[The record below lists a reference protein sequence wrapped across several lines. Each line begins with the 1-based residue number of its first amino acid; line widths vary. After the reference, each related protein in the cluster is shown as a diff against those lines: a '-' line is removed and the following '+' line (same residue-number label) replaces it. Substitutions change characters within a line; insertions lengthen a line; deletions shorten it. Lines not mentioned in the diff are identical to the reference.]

1 MATKRSIQ
9 GSTFL
14 FTGTLTEF
22 TREEAEAMVK
32 DNGGSV
38 LSGVT
43 GKLNYLVVGENAGSK
58 LAQAEALGTVNIL
71 TEKGFLAM
79 TSAKAVVQ
87 EKSKGKLKS
96 DNKKVVM
103 GENIL
108 NSKNVKKAL
117 KASKIHEYDSI
128 DIEAAEFL
136 VGHGWS
142 EEGELV
148 AGYNVHV
155 TLDGVKKLDVK
166 TASALSKLKG
176 DSNIL
181 GLNGLEELDVD
192 VAKALANR
200 AGPISLNGLHS
211 ISAEALR
218 ELSNCEYFIS
228 MEGLGELDDDAS
240 TELSKLYRKTGERIA
255 TKVIAILDELI
266 KNNQARFKKEGDF
279 KVRPGF
285 GPDKFYLDKVDGSYD
300 MSLQNM
306 IHHILNEKDFYGQFL
321 NGEEF
326 MKTLDL
332 VEDSPDDIYCA
343 NEDLS
348 NYALI
353 QYDILD
359 VIYTNSIKFV
369 GEKLISLGFDVKED
383 FVEYLE

>member
-1 MATKRSIQ
+1 M
-9 GSTFL
+9 
-14 FTGTLTEF
+14 
-22 TREEAEAMVK
+22 
-32 DNGGSV
+32 
-38 LSGVT
+38 
-43 GKLNYLVVGENAGSK
+43 
-58 LAQAEALGTVNIL
+58 
-71 TEKGFLAM
+71 
-79 TSAKAVVQ
+79 
-87 EKSKGKLKS
+87 
-96 DNKKVVM
+96 
-103 GENIL
+103 
-108 NSKNVKKAL
+108 
-117 KASKIHEYDSI
+117 
-128 DIEAAEFL
+128 
-136 VGHGWS
+136 
-142 EEGELV
+142 
-148 AGYNVHV
+148 HV